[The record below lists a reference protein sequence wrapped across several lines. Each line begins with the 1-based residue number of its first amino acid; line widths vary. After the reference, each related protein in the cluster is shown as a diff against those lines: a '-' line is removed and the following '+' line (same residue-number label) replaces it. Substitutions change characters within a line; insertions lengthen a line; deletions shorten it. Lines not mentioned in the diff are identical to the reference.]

1 MYNNLYDHNNQN
13 YNLKNENGPQDN
25 YSGKANRAHHNY
37 QNKNNVNN
45 NIQNNNNY
53 KYDIPNNKIKI
64 ITFKNGFMINDE
76 EFRDKSIP
84 KNRKFMEEVDKGM
97 IPEELLL
104 RDIGNMEITF
114 ENRKNE
120 IFINQTNPTVNPLT
134 SAIKSY
140 LHENKNQNINTN
152 KYQNINQQQSNNNKY
167 SNVTINPPPK
177 LQDNNHLNQYHPQH
191 YHQQQNQ
198 YQNQYI
204 YNEGAH
210 TNRENRGEH
219 KRKRQRIEITNNCVT
234 PIGTRNTRR
243 NLFEEKNEK
252 KNEKNNKQNLRKSI
266 SEIKKKEEK
275 KFHTFASLIKGEKL
289 KEEEEKKKKK
299 NKTNK
304 NEEEEKEDKKSEEK
318 KFTAFTG
325 SGKIIKNINTQG
337 LHIDRDVKM
346 GVNRSLP
353 ICSISIRLFNGE
365 IIKSEFNCSQT
376 LRDIYLY
383 VQRISGSNNFA
394 LLDGFPPKPLKDFN
408 KTIEEL
414 KLENTI
420 LTQKI
425 N

>member
-1 MYNNLYDHNNQN
+1 
-13 YNLKNENGPQDN
+13 
-25 YSGKANRAHHNY
+25 
-37 QNKNNVNN
+37 
-45 NIQNNNNY
+45 
-53 KYDIPNNKIKI
+53 
-64 ITFKNGFMINDE
+64 MINDE
-76 EFRDKSIP
+76 EFRDISIP

-353 ICSISIRLFNGE
+353 
-365 IIKSEFNCSQT
+365 K
-376 LRDIYLY
+376 
-383 VQRISGSNNFA
+383 
-394 LLDGFPPKPLKDFN
+394 
-408 KTIEEL
+408 
-414 KLENTI
+414 
-420 LTQKI
+420 
-425 N
+425 